1 MRHDAAVRATK
12 LERLRAGAAPR
23 VLELCSGCGGMSLG
37 LAAAGFDLVAH
48 VEFDETAAA
57 SYALNFQPPSEA
69 HRAAWA
75 APRDMV
81 RSDPATLAS
90 EIGLKGPVSSHFDVL
105 AAGLPCQAFA
115 RIGRSKLRSI
125 TGDDDAFIND
135 PRAKL
140 YQRFL
145 QYAEAVQPVAILIE
159 NVPDILNHGGHNVP
173 EEICATLE
181 EIGYRTRYTL
191 LNSAYYGV
199 PQMRER
205 LFLIAIDRSL
215 GITPSFPEPS
225 HAAQLPSG
233 YESARTV
240 ALKHVPATGSR
251 FGEIPKA
258 AEGLPKA
265 VSTRAAL
272 ADLPKIREHVRDPAA
287 MRRRKVTD
295 ILPYA
300 AFSGISDYA
309 ARMRDWPGYQKSY
322 VGTDGHVVRL
332 TPRDFPIFRRMNHGG
347 DYPHAW
353 MVAETIFKEQL
364 AKQKPRP
371 VKGSDDWQ
379 ELRSRHVPPY
389 DPGKFPNKWWK
400 LDPALPSRTLTA
412 HMGKDTYSH
421 IHWDSAQKRTISVRE
436 AARLQSFPDCFRFA
450 GAMNAAF
457 RQIGNAVPP
466 MLAEAVAKQLLC
478 DLLSQ
483 VITDDTDRG
492 VVAVQR
498 EEHRRVSF
506 G

>member
-1 MRHDAAVRATK
+1 MRHDAVLRATK
-12 LERLRAGAAPR
+12 LERIRKGQAPR

-57 SYALNFQPPSEA
+57 SYALNFQPPSEQ

-90 EIGLKGPVSSHFDVL
+90 EIGLKGPVGGHFDVL

-115 RIGRSKLRSI
+115 RIGRSKLRSV

-181 EIGYRTRYTL
+181 EMGYATRYTL

-205 LFLIAIDRSL
+205 LFLVAIDRSL
-215 GITPSFPEPS
+215 GIAPGFPEPS
-225 HAAQLPSG
+225 HAARLPSG
-233 YESARTV
+233 YDSARTV

-251 FGEIPKA
+251 FGAIPKA
-258 AEGLPKA
+258 AQGLPRA

-272 ADLPKIREHVRDPAA
+272 ADLPKIREHFRDPPV

-295 ILPYA
+295 VLPYV
-300 AFSGISDYA
+300 AFADLSDYA
-309 ARMRDWPGYQKSY
+309 TRMRSWPGYQKSHA
-322 VGTDGHVVRL
+322 GTDGHVVRL
-332 TPRDFPIFRRMNHGG
+332 TPRDFPIFRRMTHGG
-347 DYPHAW
+347 DYPHACT
-353 MVAETIFKEQL
+353 VAETIFKEQL
-364 AKQKPRP
+364 AKHRPRP
-371 VKGSDDWQ
+371 PRGSAAWE

-421 IHWDSAQKRTISVRE
+421 IHWDSAQKRTVSVRE

-466 MLAEAVAKQLLC
+466 LLAEAVAARLKK
-478 DLLSQ
+478 DLLA
-483 VITDDTDRG
+483 R
-492 VVAVQR
+492 VVAEPSSQLAAQSAPGS
-498 EEHRRVSF
+498 EKNAA
-506 G
+506 